1 MLIRQEDRGFLAGN
15 LGNSAPASC
24 IQSSFIWQASAGIG
38 GDFCFP
44 YGIMYR
50 LVSFGALSDFS
61 LLFYLLPSQSLIRV
75 SRLQFDSPL
84 LIWFQFAKCSGYL
97 SQWLTLCPFYFRFAR
112 PGRKSLA
119 MGKRKA
125 SKRLR
130 KMPFKCVI
138 QLNNIFLFVGQTNI
152 IFH

>member
-15 LGNSAPASC
+15 LGDSAPASC
-24 IQSSFIWQASAGIG
+24 IQSSFIWKASAGIG

-50 LVSFGALSDFS
+50 LVAFGALSDFS

-84 LIWFQFAKCSGYL
+84 LI
-97 SQWLTLCPFYFRFAR
+97 
-112 PGRKSLA
+112 
-119 MGKRKA
+119 
-125 SKRLR
+125 
-130 KMPFKCVI
+130 
-138 QLNNIFLFVGQTNI
+138 
-152 IFH
+152 